1 MFIVGIELDSRAYFM
16 TTTMLISLP
25 TGCKLFWWMCTYII
39 VECNNVCSVSM
50 CVMYV
55 KLFVIMFWLGGT
67 SGIVLGNNVVD
78 VSLHDSY
85 YVVSHFHMVL
95 SIGTIISLILILSN
109 NQEYIMYLVI
119 SVLSRLQYYQVYL
132 INIGIVLTFIPLHY
146 ISFSSL
152 PRRMLDFQGSI
163 NG

>member
-1 MFIVGIELDSRAYFM
+1 
-16 TTTMLISLP
+16 
-25 TGCKLFWWMCTYII
+25 
-39 VECNNVCSVSM
+39 
-50 CVMYV
+50 
-55 KLFVIMFWLGGT
+55 
-67 SGIVLGNNVVD
+67 
-78 VSLHDSY
+78 
-85 YVVSHFHMVL
+85 MVL